1 MTGIR
6 KNDPSQD
13 KTTNGFSNQHTN
25 NLTGEENINIDEF
38 RANVELMNR
47 LMAESVKD
55 LEKGAKGKTKKTP
68 SDTIIDGNFL
78 SAVFAVVFLMI
89 ICVSVYAFYNLFVAI
104 LKKFP
109 SKHTE
114 L

>member
-1 MTGIR
+1 MLVALIGLVVISILLT
-6 KNDPSQD
+6 KL
-13 KTTNGFSNQHTN
+13 KTRILLECHIFCKKEKSKVFLSDNLFS
-25 NLTGEENINIDEF
+25 G
-38 RANVELMNR
+38 V
-47 LMAESVKD
+47 
-55 LEKGAKGKTKKTP
+55 KGKPKKTPP

-89 ICVSVYAFYNLFVAI
+89 ICVSIYAFYNLFVAI